1 MQAGS
6 ADRPGWTLR
15 TDRAG
20 VALLSD
26 RSLRSGRA
34 WLARGACRAFE
45 TSRERNRRKQ
55 CNNGQ

>member
-6 ADRPGWTLR
+6 ADRAGRALR

-20 VALLSD
+20 VALLAD
-26 RSLRSGRA
+26 RPLWSGRA

-45 TSRERNRRKQ
+45 TSRERNCREQ